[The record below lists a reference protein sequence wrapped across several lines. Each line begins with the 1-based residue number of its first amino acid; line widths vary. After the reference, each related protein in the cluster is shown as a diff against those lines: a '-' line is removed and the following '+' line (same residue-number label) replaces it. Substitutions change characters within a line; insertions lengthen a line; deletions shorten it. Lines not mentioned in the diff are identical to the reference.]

1 MGLELK
7 QCTVW
12 LSSGG
17 SLENEEEL
25 EIQTLAKAND
35 ANQTK
40 ENNVIIQGKKC
51 TDWLQSAL
59 G

>member
-12 LSSGG
+12 LSHRG
-17 SLENEEEL
+17 SLENEETET
-25 EIQTLAKAND
+25 QTLAKASD
-35 ANQTK
+35 ADQTQQ
-40 ENNVIIQGKKC
+40 NNVIIWEKKY
-51 TDWLQSAL
+51 TDWLQSVL